1 MSALRSIKWPYAV
14 IAILAVTAASF
25 GLLRPQL
32 TTASASAKKNPGAT
46 ERIKENPPP
55 TLFTDAAI
63 TPLGTQVT
71 AQHKKADDLFA
82 RWKAQHGTT
91 RDDKAFAAWAA
102 RQIPAPPSAKA
113 RTAELHQVQ
122 QLAKTRTAPGK
133 KAATWLELYGKKDI
147 WKLYQHDQR
156 ELIPAAQG
164 TAEKAQ
170 LKSAL
175 KVAKTISDQLAAR
188 DKQPAPFILDPTLR
202 PDKHIK
208 AGAKGPYS
216 YPPGTPPG
224 PLPRSPCSAPSR
236 RIAPRTTG
244 GCRTKSSTPASTWP
258 ATYRA
263 TSSRAPC
270 SATSSATTRSRSAGA
285 DSTCPLRG
293 TGQAEGPRRPYS
305 PRTHPACIAGWVTR
319 GWWPRP

>member
-216 YPPGTPPG
+216 YPSRHAARAAAAVTVLSSLAPHRAADYRWMQDEVVYSRVYMAGHVPSDILAGTLLG
-224 PLPRSPCSAPSR
+224 DLIGDYE
-236 RIAPRTTG
+236 IAVSG
-244 GCRTKSSTPASTWP
+244 S
-258 ATYRA
+258 
-263 TSSRAPC
+263 
-270 SATSSATTRSRSAGA
+270 
-285 DSTCPLRG
+285 
-293 TGQAEGPRRPYS
+293 
-305 PRTHPACIAGWVTR
+305 
-319 GWWPRP
+319 